1 MKYLALT
8 AAIAGVTVAAGGS
21 VAAYALTAS
30 KDVVVTATVKNHPDN
45 GHGMPSQWAD
55 DTFVRTMTIHQTGPN
70 AYTITTADKGTF
82 TTRKGAGSP
91 SGAVGVQIA
100 RKLTGAFSSTGTGH
114 VTGSLVANPKS
125 LSGKTYD
132 DAHGTPFPSS
142 GAWAATF
149 FTPSSTVSPFDHY
162 SFTYTTADEKWVD
175 ADTNGDGTSP
185 SAGNITGK
193 LSSKL
198 AAASLCRIKGGHR
211 NRWTVKD
218 VQGDRA
224 VPFTYRVSYHGKW
237 SATAHGMVAVG
248 GSVIL
253 TTATGGYLS
262 VRYMDGYGKTERT
275 SARSKGSIVCH

>member
-8 AAIAGVTVAAGGS
+8 AALAGVTVAASGS

-30 KDVVVTATVKNHPDN
+30 ADVVVTAIVKNHPDN
-45 GHGMPSQWAD
+45 GHGNPSHWALD
-55 DTFVRTMTIHQTGPN
+55 SFTRTMVIHKTGTN
-70 AYTITTADKGTF
+70 TYTLTTTDKGTF
-82 TTRKGAGSP
+82 TTIKGAGSP
-91 SGAVGVQIA
+91 SGAAGVQIS
-100 RKLTGAFSSTGTGH
+100 RKLTGQFSSTGTGH

-125 LSGKTYD
+125 LSGKVYD

-149 FTPSSTVSPFDHY
+149 FTQGSTVSPFDHY

-175 ADTNGDGTSP
+175 ADTNNDGQDP

-198 AAASLCRIKGGHR
+198 AAANLCRIEGGHHNKWIVR
-211 NRWTVKD
+211 N
-218 VQGDRA
+218 VQGDQP
-224 VPFTYRVSYHGKW
+224 VPFSYRVSYHKKW
-237 SATAHGMVAVG
+237 SGTAHGMVAAG
-248 GSVIL
+248 GSVTL

-262 VRYMDGYGKTERT
+262 VRYSDGYGKTERT
-275 SARSKGSIVCH
+275 SARSKYSTVCR